1 LLNFDLWYT
10 KRIKIEGEKRMPK
23 DINHK
28 KKLLALRKIFLTKSD
43 EAHPLTME
51 DIIRHLSAYEISA
64 ERKSIYRDLEVLDE
78 FIEICRTDGRAPMG
92 YYTVDRAF
100 ELAEIKILIDSI
112 QASKFITKRKSD
124 ALITKR
130 KALCSE
136 HEAKELQRQPV
147 LSNRIKNMN
156 ESILYTVDTIQK
168 AMAADKQISFK
179 YYKYN
184 VKMEKDYFYGG
195 TPYLESPFALIS
207 ADDCYYLLAYS
218 DIKQKF
224 KHYRVDKMESVK
236 IDMYSPRKGKEAFAE
251 IDLGLYTK
259 RSFSMYGGKDERVTM
274 RFKNYFS
281 GVVVD
286 RFGKDVYMKP
296 IDSKWFEINEVVTV
310 SPLFF
315 GWILSLGAEAQIVGP
330 EEVKSDMAEYLM
342 DIAKLY

>member
-1 LLNFDLWYT
+1 
-10 KRIKIEGEKRMPK
+10 MPK
-23 DINHK
+23 DVNHK

-43 EAHPLTME
+43 ENHPLTMR
-51 DIIRHLSAYEISA
+51 DIIRHLKAYEISA

-78 FIEICRTDGRAPMG
+78 FIEICRTDRRAPMG

-112 QASKFITKRKSD
+112 QASKFITERKSR
-124 ALITKR
+124 ALIKKL

-147 LSNRIKNMN
+147 VSNRIKNMN
-156 ESILYTVDTIQK
+156 ESILYTVDKIQK
-168 AMAADKQISFK
+168 AMAADRQISFK

-184 VKMEKDYFYGG
+184 VKKEKYYYYGG
-195 TPYLESPFALIS
+195 APYLESPFALIS
-207 ADDCYYLLAYS
+207 ADDCYYLLSYS
-218 DIKQKF
+218 DKEQMF

-236 IDMYSPRKGKEAFAE
+236 IDTASSRIGKEAFAE
-251 IDLGLYTK
+251 IDLGLYTQ

-274 RFKNYFS
+274 RFKNRLS
-281 GVVVD
+281 GVIVD

-296 IDSKWFEINEVVTV
+296 FDNRWFEINEVVKV

-315 GWILSLGAEAQIVGP
+315 GWILSFRDEAQIVGP
-330 EEVKSDMAEYLM
+330 ESVKSDMMEYLI